1 MSEPDTNLQPDLD
14 HFQEVLKNN
23 KKRLMK
29 KANVVDVGIG
39 LKEKDGKPTNTLAL
53 IIYVDKKISAKE
65 LFVDDK
71 IEDIID
77 SVPVDIQLAP
87 YVRGGKIRI
96 ETVRKSIWGWFAE
109 NILPG
114 LLLIVL
120 IAAFFLPIILSYYHI
135 PFSAENA
142 HTLYDYLIVVVLG
155 SLVGSVELISRYR
168 DEPFQ
173 TIKTWPGI
181 VYMLL
186 NGLVAA
192 IVLWMIRLFGWDFM
206 PTNIENPSPVIT
218 RWTQVII
225 SGLGAM
231 ALFRS
236 SFLNLGMGESQSAVG
251 PSAVLDVLLNTVDN
265 EVDRYRA
272 LKRAKVVRNL
282 LENIPY
288 AAEEEITKM
297 GIQLMQNIDETAVK
311 QITREKDVVK
321 IFKVDDEAK
330 MYMIGLILMNH
341 LGPDVLQHAIQV
353 LGGPDKYSDKLAKI
367 TPPVGTTASSAKGST
382 GDETEK
388 TSTLTREKLEDIGAG
403 VLKAN
408 LPEELHSSAT
418 DSTDDKG
425 KAKSKD
431 KSVETGSESNPKP

>member
-1 MSEPDTNLQPDLD
+1 
-14 HFQEVLKNN
+14 
-23 KKRLMK
+23 
-29 KANVVDVGIG
+29 
-39 LKEKDGKPTNTLAL
+39 
-53 IIYVDKKISAKE
+53 
-65 LFVDDK
+65 
-71 IEDIID
+71 
-77 SVPVDIQLAP
+77 
-87 YVRGGKIRI
+87 
-96 ETVRKSIWGWFAE
+96 
-109 NILPG
+109 
-114 LLLIVL
+114 
-120 IAAFFLPIILSYYHI
+120 
-135 PFSAENA
+135 
-142 HTLYDYLIVVVLG
+142 
-155 SLVGSVELISRYR
+155 
-168 DEPFQ
+168 
-173 TIKTWPGI
+173 
-181 VYMLL
+181 
-186 NGLVAA
+186 
-192 IVLWMIRLFGWDFM
+192 
-206 PTNIENPSPVIT
+206 
-218 RWTQVII
+218 
-225 SGLGAM
+225 M

-251 PSAVLDVLLNTVDN
+251 PSAVFDVLLNTVDN

-321 IFKVDDEAK
+321 IFKVGDEVK

-367 TPPVGTTASSAKGST
+367 APPVGTTASSAKGST

-388 TSTLTREKLEDIGAG
+388 PSTPIRGKLEKGKLEKIGAD
-403 VLKAN
+403 VKADVEAN
-408 LPEELHSSAT
+408 LPEELPSSAT